1 MTEKSYPICLV
12 LTAPGFTEGGLDCTW
27 VIKAQYGQII
37 HMEAE
42 EINMG
47 DSCYSNKLKVGVLKR

>member
-1 MTEKSYPICLV
+1 MAIILV
-12 LTAPGFTEGGLDCTW
+12 LEAPAFKAGGLACTW